1 MNDNSCPMPPY
12 SSLKRSTKPIR
23 AKKKPLVRIGKVS
36 GKVRLSGQAMEDLRE
51 RRYRMDRG
59 RCQWEGCGKLLPL
72 YGSVFSR
79 AHLAHIVSR
88 GAGGSDTIENTRIL
102 CPPHH
107 LISEHTKG
115 LKG

>member
-1 MNDNSCPMPPY
+1 MSDPCPLPPY
-12 SSLKRSTKPIR
+12 SSLKRSRKPIR

-36 GKVRLSGQAMEDLRE
+36 GNVRLSGAALEALRDRVYE
-51 RRYRMDRG
+51 RDRG
-59 RCQWEGCGKLLPL
+59 CCQWEGCGKLLPK
-72 YGSVFSR
+72 YGSVFTR

-88 GAGGSDTIENTRIL
+88 GAGGSDTAENTRIL

-107 LISEHTKG
+107 LIDEHSKG